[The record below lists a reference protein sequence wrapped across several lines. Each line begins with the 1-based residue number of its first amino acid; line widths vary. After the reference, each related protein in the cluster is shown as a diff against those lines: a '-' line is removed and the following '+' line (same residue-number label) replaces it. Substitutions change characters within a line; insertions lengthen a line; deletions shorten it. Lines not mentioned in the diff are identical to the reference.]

1 MLTRSTSWTVG
12 ATIKDALCALLPGL
26 LVDISPE
33 LTMMPSSRS
42 QTRTGRPRTSTVRTR
57 PLYFEARWLTLP
69 FPRHR
74 PPSFYPRLFRPFHS
88 HAHSDGG
95 LKRFIKDRQAKHQ
108 WDDADEADFIKGAS
122 SSGSRAVCLA
132 LDEGLT
138 VRRGA
143 DSSGERVGQ
152 GRQVPGEQGASLF
165 SPLPTLTFERLTQT
179 TPASPSRFARPHRSP
194 N

>member
-1 MLTRSTSWTVG
+1 
-12 ATIKDALCALLPGL
+12 
-26 LVDISPE
+26 
-33 LTMMPSSRS
+33 MPC
-42 QTRTGRPRTSTVRTR
+42 TRTGRPRTSTVRTR

-152 GRQVPGEQGASLF
+152 GRQVPGEQDRRTDRQDHQLRIRSERPDRRRRRL
-165 SPLPTLTFERLTQT
+165 SPTSAVER
-179 TPASPSRFARPHRSP
+179 
-194 N
+194 